1 MARYRFLRFPEGK
14 LKAVTFSYDDGVRHD
29 IRFSQILNDRGL
41 KCTFNIN
48 SGNALANNGYN
59 LNFEEIRVH
68 LRDKGHEV
76 AVHGAWHRAPALQ
89 RTIDGIRDVLDCRI
103 ALEKE
108 MGTIIRGMAYPDS
121 GIRKNQPGASDYKK
135 IAEYLKDLGIVYA
148 RTLGDDNDGFELP
161 LDPYTWVP
169 TAHHNNEQIFEYIEK
184 FNAIKEEKQYAIR
197 RTPRLF
203 YLWGHSYEF
212 DRDGNWDKIEK
223 ICDELGGKDD
233 VWYATNIEIYDYIEA
248 YKSLIFSANERIV
261 YNPTLIKVWFWQDD
275 KMIAVGPGETFNLS

>member
-108 MGTIIRGMAYPDS
+108 MGTIIRGMA
-121 GIRKNQPGASDYKK
+121 
-135 IAEYLKDLGIVYA
+135 
-148 RTLGDDNDGFELP
+148 
-161 LDPYTWVP
+161 
-169 TAHHNNEQIFEYIEK
+169 
-184 FNAIKEEKQYAIR
+184 
-197 RTPRLF
+197 
-203 YLWGHSYEF
+203 
-212 DRDGNWDKIEK
+212 
-223 ICDELGGKDD
+223 
-233 VWYATNIEIYDYIEA
+233 
-248 YKSLIFSANERIV
+248 
-261 YNPTLIKVWFWQDD
+261 
-275 KMIAVGPGETFNLS
+275 